1 MNFQEKPFGCN
12 KIARVLLIVATLALF
27 SLSAFPQA
35 TTGDISGVVVDNTNS
50 LIPKAKVVATN
61 NDTNQSFTATTNGN
75 GEFKL
80 QNLPVGSY
88 TVTTTAPGFK
98 ATVLKDFPVELNKT
112 ATAHVQMQVG
122 EVNVTVEVSSAAATI
137 DTTTSQL
144 GTTFD
149 TKLQDYPTVAAGA
162 SGVLNLGLLQP
173 GVASSG
179 GIGAGAGPSVGGQ
192 RPRNNNFTIDGVD
205 NNDKTIT
212 GPLAYVPNDAV
223 ENFTV
228 LQNQFS
234 PEFGHSTGGQFNT
247 VVQSGTNSW
256 HGRAYEY
263 FQNRNL
269 NAIDEQ
275 LATTQGLTKNP
286 RYDNNRYGG
295 QLGGPVIKNKLF
307 F

>member
-1 MNFQEKPFGCN
+1 MSFQDNPFGCN
-12 KIARVLLIVATLALF
+12 KIARVLLIMAALALF

-35 TTGDISGVVVDNTNS
+35 TTGDVSGVVVDNTNS
-50 LIPKAKVVATN
+50 LIPKAKVVAVN
-61 NDTNQSFTATTNGN
+61 SGTNQSFTATTNAN

-98 ATVLKDFPVELNKT
+98 ATVVKDFPVELNKT

-162 SGVLNLGLLQP
+162 SGVLNLSLLQP

-179 GIGAGAGPSVGGQ
+179 GIGAGSGPSVGGQ
-192 RPRNNNFTIDGVD
+192 RPRNNNFTIDGID
-205 NNDKTIT
+205 NNDKTVT
-212 GPLAYVPNDAV
+212 GPSLVVPNDAV
-223 ENFTV
+223 QEFTV
-228 LQNQFS
+228 LENVFS
-234 PEFGHSTGGQFNT
+234 PEFGHSNGGQFNQ
-247 VVQSGTNSW
+247 VVKSGTNSF
-256 HGRAYEY
+256 HGMAYEY
-263 FQNRNL
+263 LKNRNL
-269 NAIDEQ
+269 NAIDR
-275 LATTQGLTKNP
+275 KS
-286 RYDNNRYGG
+286 
-295 QLGGPVIKNKLF
+295 VV
-307 F
+307 